1 MSDIQSIAPTERYAR
16 AIAASKRIRWD
27 IDNDVIRGRA
37 LDVTQKYLPDGLS
50 RVDEL
55 PFLTAQERRFMSQ
68 VQGRTYAN
76 IFGLVER
83 YINVKMLDRSRDH
96 WFGDQVALEA
106 LVRFSDEELKHQELF
121 RRVEALA
128 ARTMPPGY
136 RLTADPNDVAQKY
149 LPDGLSLVDELPFLT
164 AQERRFMSQV
174 QGRTYANIFGL
185 VERYINVKMLDLSRG
200 HWFGDQVALEALV
213 RFSDEE
219 LKHQE
224 LFRRVEALAA
234 RTMPPGYR
242 LTADPNDVARFV
254 LGKSTWAVL
263 GLTSHIEIFTQV
275 HYKKSI
281 DPDTNLSPLWKD
293 VFFRHWQ
300 EESQHAILDELEWTR
315 EDAKLTDAERDAAV
329 NDLIELV
336 GAVDGILQ
344 GLARADALYFI
355 GAAGRAFSSEE
366 RRAIEANV
374 LKAYRWQ
381 YIVSGVQD
389 GRFVGVLAGLVT
401 PAQLE
406 RISAALAPLM

>member
-37 LDVTQKYLPDGLS
+37 L
-50 RVDEL
+50 
-55 PFLTAQERRFMSQ
+55 
-68 VQGRTYAN
+68 
-76 IFGLVER
+76 
-83 YINVKMLDRSRDH
+83 
-96 WFGDQVALEA
+96 
-106 LVRFSDEELKHQELF
+106 
-121 RRVEALA
+121 
-128 ARTMPPGY
+128 
-136 RLTADPNDVAQKY
+136 DVAQKY

-200 HWFGDQVALEALV
+200 HWFGDQVALEAIV

-254 LGKSTWAVL
+254 LGKSTWSVL

-344 GLARADALYFI
+344 SQAQADALYFI